1 MNDYSAF
8 LVLIVIVSAG
18 LLLGRIKIKGI
29 SLDLSAVLFVALLF
43 GHWGLQVSAIF
54 QTMGLCLFIYAVG
67 VQAGPGF
74 FDSFGKQTLKHI
86 LLAVLLVVVAAL
98 TAWVCFL
105 IYDIDMSMAVGL
117 LTGAL
122 TSTPGLAAAIEAS
135 QNPALASIGYGIA
148 YPFGVI
154 GVILFVYLVP
164 IFFRVNVKKEEQD
177 YQQEVIEQHPQIM
190 HRHFMV
196 NNKNIFGKTIAELN
210 IRTLTGATISRVHH
224 EGVTTFP
231 TTKTVLQK
239 SDLVR
244 GVGTAHDLENLK
256 FLIGPVTT
264 QDIPISKKSEARWF
278 LVTNK
283 KVVNRTLEQL
293 NLFETFSATVARIRR
308 AGIDFGANLHSQ
320 IRFGDKLLIVCT
332 GHYEELTD
340 LFGNEDKKLLE
351 TDILPIAIGLLMGLL
366 LGDIAIPFFGGMT
379 FKLGITGGVLF
390 SALVLSRLGKLGPF
404 VWNSAGPANQFMKQF
419 GLILFLAAVGTKAG
433 ADLMAT
439 VTTHGYR
446 LFVMGL
452 CITLIPMLVTTL
464 VARLIFKI
472 NFLTILGLLTG
483 GMTSSPGL
491 STVDAI
497 TESNAPSVAYALVY
511 PVAMVLMVVF
521 AQLLCH
527 W

>member
-210 IRTLTGATISRVHH
+210 IRTLTGAT
-224 EGVTTFP
+224 
-231 TTKTVLQK
+231 
-239 SDLVR
+239 
-244 GVGTAHDLENLK
+244 
-256 FLIGPVTT
+256 
-264 QDIPISKKSEARWF
+264 
-278 LVTNK
+278 
-283 KVVNRTLEQL
+283 
-293 NLFETFSATVARIRR
+293 
-308 AGIDFGANLHSQ
+308 
-320 IRFGDKLLIVCT
+320 
-332 GHYEELTD
+332 
-340 LFGNEDKKLLE
+340 
-351 TDILPIAIGLLMGLL
+351 
-366 LGDIAIPFFGGMT
+366 
-379 FKLGITGGVLF
+379 
-390 SALVLSRLGKLGPF
+390 
-404 VWNSAGPANQFMKQF
+404 
-419 GLILFLAAVGTKAG
+419 
-433 ADLMAT
+433 
-439 VTTHGYR
+439 
-446 LFVMGL
+446 
-452 CITLIPMLVTTL
+452 
-464 VARLIFKI
+464 
-472 NFLTILGLLTG
+472 
-483 GMTSSPGL
+483 
-491 STVDAI
+491 
-497 TESNAPSVAYALVY
+497 
-511 PVAMVLMVVF
+511 
-521 AQLLCH
+521 
-527 W
+527 